1 MDETSLS
8 ILSYLASNPE
18 ADDTPEGI
26 AQWWLLEREI
36 RDQTAAVQRAL
47 AELTAAGWLVTARNP
62 GSPVRYRL
70 NPARA
75 GELRCLLEEEP

>member
-1 MDETSLS
+1 MDEISLR
-8 ILSYLASNPE
+8 ILSYLADNPE

-47 AELTAAGWLVTARNP
+47 AELTAEGWLVTARTP
-62 GSPVRYRL
+62 GSPLRYRL

-75 GELRCLLEEEP
+75 GEVHSLLEEEP